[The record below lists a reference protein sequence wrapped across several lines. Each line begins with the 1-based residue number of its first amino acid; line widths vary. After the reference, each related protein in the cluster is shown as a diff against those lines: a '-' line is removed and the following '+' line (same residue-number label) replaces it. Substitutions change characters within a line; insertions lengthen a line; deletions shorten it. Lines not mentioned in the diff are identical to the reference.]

1 MKTLAYNPAVARE
14 ARISQAIL
22 DDPELLKAA
31 TDARLRQADLQ
42 AVVDAGARAET
53 TSAEKGAVVGAAV
66 GEGGA
71 SEAVDAL
78 AHALGD
84 LRAGV
89 RLAVIDATEAMAK
102 KPNPKLA
109 ADVAAIQGARFASKA
124 RPRKAA
130 APATAPAGGTP
141 EAPAKRPNYHA
152 SRSADS
158 VLTEVERYTA
168 LLGSLK
174 ALAPWL
180 KGRGI
185 DAKSIGALRAQA
197 KAVSVKKGTSVSA
210 HAAAHLATAD
220 EHEAVAET
228 HAAWAK
234 VSPVLHRI
242 ARTNAKLAAL
252 LR

>member
-1 MKTLAYNPAVARE
+1 MTNLAYNPAVARE
-14 ARISQAIL
+14 VRITQAIL

-31 TDARLRQADLQ
+31 TGARLRKADLQ
-42 AVVDAGARAET
+42 AVIDAGARAAQ
-53 TSAEKGAVVGAAV
+53 TSADKGAAVGAAV

-71 SEAVDAL
+71 KDAVL
-78 AHALGD
+78 ELVHALGD

-89 RLAVIDATEAMAK
+89 RLAVIDAQEAMAK
-102 KPNPKLA
+102 KPNPKVA
-109 ADVAAIQGARFASKA
+109 ADVAAVTGAKFGARA
-124 RPRKAA
+124 RARKA
-130 APATAPAGGTP
+130 APATAAAGGAP
-141 EAPAKRPNYHA
+141 EPPASARNYHA

-158 VLTEVERYTA
+158 VLTETERYTA
-168 LLGSLK
+168 LLASLK
-174 ALAPWL
+174 ALAPYL

-197 KAVSVKKGTSVSA
+197 KAVTVKKGASVSA

-220 EHEAVAET
+220 EHHAVADT

-242 ARTNAKLAAL
+242 ARTNEKLAAL